1 MINYKIEKSKQ
12 SNSWIIWKEV
22 IKGHG
27 IGIYPV
33 YRGRT
38 KKECK
43 EVLLDIKL
51 HRHKR
56 NIKIDVIEK
65 EYIFNRV
72 KENRI

>member
-1 MINYKIEKSKQ
+1 MINYKIEKSKTT
-12 SNSWIIWKEV
+12 NSWIIWEELEDRRSF
-22 IKGHG
+22 GCH
-27 IGIYPV
+27 PV

-56 NIKIDVIEK
+56 NIKRNVIEK
-65 EYIFNRV
+65 EYIFNLV
-72 KENRI
+72 KGE